1 MKPPAHPD
9 PVERLIEIMRILRS
23 DAGCPWDREQSLET
37 LKQNLVEESYE
48 VIDAIDS
55 HDRGKLKEE
64 LGDLLLQIVFQSQI
78 CSEEGAFT
86 FKDVAAAISEK
97 LIRRHPHVFGDTQ
110 VSGSEEV
117 LKNWERIKRDE
128 KGEGRPRS
136 VTEGIPR
143 HLPALHKA
151 EQVQKRAARVG
162 FDWNEV
168 RHVMEK
174 LDEEVAELK
183 EAMAGGD
190 PAQVRDELGDV
201 LFTVVN
207 LARFEGHH
215 AEQALN
221 DTVARF
227 ARRFRWVEDHVHEQG
242 RLLTDYTLD
251 ELEALWQEGKKK

>member
-1 MKPPAHPD
+1 MKSPAHPD

-23 DAGCPWDREQSLET
+23 DKGCPWDREQSLET
-37 LKQNLVEESYE
+37 LKQHLVEESYE
-48 VIDAIDS
+48 VLDAIDS
-55 HDRGKLKEE
+55 HDREKLKEE
-64 LGDLLLQIVFQSQI
+64 LGDLLLQVVFQSQL
-78 CSEEGAFT
+78 CSEEGSFT
-86 FKDVAAAISEK
+86 FKDVADRIADK
-97 LIRRHPHVFGDTQ
+97 LIRRHPHVFGDTR
-110 VSGSEEV
+110 VAGSEEV

-128 KGEGRPRS
+128 NGERPRS

-162 FDWNEV
+162 FDWNEARQV
-168 RHVMEK
+168 IEK

-190 PAQVRDELGDV
+190 RERVRDELGDV

-227 ARRFRWVEDHVHEQG
+227 SERFRWIEDHAHEQG
-242 RLLTDYTLD
+242 RALTDYTLD